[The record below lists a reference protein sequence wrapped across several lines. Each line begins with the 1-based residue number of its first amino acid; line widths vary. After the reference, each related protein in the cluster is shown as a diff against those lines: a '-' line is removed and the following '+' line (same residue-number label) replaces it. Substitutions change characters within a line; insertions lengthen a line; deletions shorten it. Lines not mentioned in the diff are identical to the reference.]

1 LQEIDC
7 HKLFA
12 NDSNVINCY
21 GISQDPKTKNYL
33 MVLDYLKDGNLRQY
47 LLDHYRELDFEDKLY
62 LLYTISLGL
71 NSIHKKVL
79 VHRDFHSG
87 NILVDEVECYIIDLG
102 LSCSVDSLKKE
113 DEIYGVLP
121 YVAPEVLQEKGYTQ
135 AADVYSSGIVAYE
148 VLTGLPPHHDK
159 KYDVYLALKICEG
172 TRPRFQIKIPQSLEN
187 LISKC

>member
-1 LQEIDC
+1 
-7 HKLFA
+7 
-12 NDSNVINCY
+12 
-21 GISQDPKTKNYL
+21 

-71 NSIHKKVL
+71 NSIHKKIL

-102 LSCSVDSLKKE
+102 LSRSVDSLKKE

-135 AADVYSSGIVAYE
+135 ASDVYSSGIVAYK
-148 VLTGLPPHHDK
+148 VLTGLPPHYDK
-159 KYDVYLALKICEG
+159 KYDVYLALKVCEG